1 MNDKISI
8 INSTMYNKYSGPKTL
23 FKYRPF
29 DEYTYD
35 MLENEYLFLCPAEK
49 LDDKSECNTSF
60 DLDRLIDLETNNLKR
75 ECVNQIIEMIRPYST
90 EENYQLIQS
99 KISMI
104 MNSNGTVKPN
114 YMLEL

>member
-35 MLENEYLFLCPAEK
+35 MLENE
-49 LDDKSECNTSF
+49 
-60 DLDRLIDLETNNLKR
+60 
-75 ECVNQIIEMIRPYST
+75 
-90 EENYQLIQS
+90 
-99 KISMI
+99 
-104 MNSNGTVKPN
+104 
-114 YMLEL
+114 